1 MRGKYP
7 LQIIPADVLAAFD
20 TLPADILDAIN
31 IQIVVTSGCTMAV
44 KHPHSIT
51 EQQCY
56 EHILAMSKEHI
67 RLIRV
72 AIKVHEG
79 GA

>member
-1 MRGKYP
+1 
-7 LQIIPADVLAAFD
+7 
-20 TLPADILDAIN
+20 
-31 IQIVVTSGCTMAV
+31 MAV